1 MKSSYVVLIPLAAAV
16 VGCASPAPVAENFP
30 LSYQKVARTAH
41 HWDVVAD
48 DVVAQTLDAIGK
60 MPQFQGRSIV
70 VTPSRNT
77 AFNTAFREFM
87 ITHLVSSGAQVGV
100 CKTVKTSGRG
110 FQAEGPEVEVHYDTQ
125 LIVHGKD
132 VPNYAPGRFTA
143 LAAGVAVIRNAWFDG
158 ETNAALLAA
167 GALADFGLGHAAR
180 PTRTEII
187 VTTSITDQ
195 NRFVARKSD
204 IYYVPDADA
213 RLFIQKVAQRSLC
226 PDDKPVAMDEQV
238 DDEGKELAR
247 EEIREL
253 ARRDM
258 HEREMRRINPSW
270 RPTGQPAIQST
281 AYSY

>member
-1 MKSSYVVLIPLAAAV
+1 MKSSYALLIPITAVV

-48 DVVAQTLDAIGK
+48 DVVAQTLDAIGRL
-60 MPQFQGRSIV
+60 PQLQGRALT
-70 VTPSRNT
+70 VTPTRNT

-100 CKTVKTSGRG
+100 CRTAKASGHG
-110 FQAEGPEVEVHYDTQ
+110 FQAEGAEVQVHYDTQ

-143 LAAGVAVIRNAWFDG
+143 LAAGVAVMRNAWLDN

-167 GALADFGLGHAAR
+167 GALADLGLGHAAR
-180 PTRTEII
+180 PPRTEII

-226 PDDKPVAMDEQV
+226 PDDKPVAMEERI
-238 DDEGKELAR
+238 DDTGKELAR
-247 EEIREL
+247 QE
-253 ARRDM
+253 M
-258 HEREMRRINPSW
+258 HEREMRRINPQW
-270 RPTGQPAIQST
+270 RPTTRPM